1 MDVDDEIVTL
11 VERFL
16 VLYICKDEKIN
27 TFDHLRNMVYY
38 KKSKTLDLERFP
50 PTSSIVFLRMKRA
63 YLQSYVWLR
72 SPFAKSLVIDP
83 PEYGYKL
90 QEDED
95 DKVMKPNIMTIS
107 LPEDLP
113 VLCKCEK
120 CARANT
126 CICRANNVVSIATA
140 KLKHA
145 KILRTNTFYIK
156 ILC

>member
-1 MDVDDEIVTL
+1 MDVDEEIVTL

-16 VLYICKDEKIN
+16 VRYICKDENIN
-27 TFDHLRNMVYY
+27 TFDYLRNMVYY
-38 KKSKTLDLERFP
+38 KKSKTLVLERFP

-83 PEYGYKL
+83 LEYGYKL

-95 DKVMKPNIMTIS
+95 DKVMKPNIMT
-107 LPEDLP
+107 EDPP

-126 CICRANNVVSIATA
+126 CICRASNVVSIATA

-145 KILRTNTFYIK
+145 KILRTNTFYIE